1 MLLTLFANQMSVLN
15 TIAFLMLW
23 LVQIGAQQ
31 ILGQSSPGSY
41 LLETALANAGIGTI
55 LFLIWHLTFKR
66 TQKQFEFSLSQNQ
79 KQFESALEQ
88 VNKQHKESLDQYK
101 ESLGLNQKTTDRML
115 EIMRLEMEHKQLL
128 AGILSEI
135 KTSMKYHIDQH
146 KG

>member
-23 LVQIGAQQ
+23 LLQIGSQQ
-31 ILGQSSPGSY
+31 VLGQSSPGSY

-101 ESLGLNQKTTDRML
+101 ESMGANQKTTDRML
-115 EIMRLEMEHKQLL
+115 ELMRFEIDHKQLL

-135 KTSMKYHIDQH
+135 KTSMKYHFDNH